1 MKRSVRDVD
10 TVARFGGEE
19 FVVLLPE
26 TAHENARMVANRIC
40 AAIRAKPVEGIG
52 VITASLGLATFPQ
65 DAQDKDKLQE
75 LADQALYLAK
85 HRGRNMVCSVVE
97 DLFPSQ
103 EQSAGA
109 AAADAAANAA
119 AASADP
125 LAAAPADANAPA
137 AVPAAAAAE
146 AAAEA
151 PAKLSAQEAA
161 ATVDLALANEK
172 GILGLITQIVK
183 SIDEKDAYGNE
194 RSPRAYSY
202 ANSIAQ
208 SLRLSKEHAE
218 LVSLSAAF
226 SNIGKLSIAEE
237 LLRKN
242 GPLTDDELVQIRK
255 CPSLGAKFL
264 EPAKMLYKL
273 STVIEALHEHWDGS
287 GYPKGLKSE
296 EIPLESRII
305 ALVDSYVA
313 MTSDRP
319 YRKSLSKLEAIK
331 QIQDDAGKKF
341 DPRLVR
347 FLLTVLQK
355 EVV

>member
-1 MKRSVRDVD
+1 M
-10 TVARFGGEE
+10 
-19 FVVLLPE
+19 
-26 TAHENARMVANRIC
+26 
-40 AAIRAKPVEGIG
+40 
-52 VITASLGLATFPQ
+52 
-65 DAQDKDKLQE
+65 
-75 LADQALYLAK
+75 
-85 HRGRNMVCSVVE
+85 
-97 DLFPSQ
+97 
-103 EQSAGA
+103 
-109 AAADAAANAA
+109 
-119 AASADP
+119 
-125 LAAAPADANAPA
+125 
-137 AVPAAAAAE
+137 
-146 AAAEA
+146 
-151 PAKLSAQEAA
+151 A
-161 ATVDLALANEK
+161 ATVDIALANEK

-208 SLRLSKEHAE
+208 CLRLSREHAE

-237 LLRKN
+237 ILKKN
-242 GPLTDDELVQIRK
+242 GPLTEDEMTQIRK

-273 STVIEALHEHWDGS
+273 SSVIEALHENWDGS
-287 GYPKGLKSE
+287 GYPRGLKNE

-305 ALVDSYVA
+305 SLVDSYVA
-313 MTSDRP
+313 MTSQRP
-319 YRKSLSKLEAIK
+319 YRKSLSKQEAIK

-355 EVV
+355 ETV